1 MVFLWPKIRA
11 KVGKKQFFAVFLAIF
26 MVGSVLLWAWTK
38 NPENIAMGYAGRF
51 FQQWGLTSATGFM
64 WALVPEVVSYGEY
77 TSGKRVAGI
86 INAVM
91 GLFFK
96 IGLALGGILPAFI
109 NSFTGFNGT
118 KATQSASALMG
129 LQWSLV
135 WLPIIMAVL
144 AAIIIKIYPL
154 TDDKVFEMN
163 REIEARRNK

>member
-1 MVFLWPKIRA
+1 MINFHKLTS
-11 KVGKKQFFAVFLAIF
+11 L
-26 MVGSVLLWAWTK
+26 
-38 NPENIAMGYAGRF
+38 GYIGRF

-64 WALVPEVVSYGEY
+64 WSLVPEVVSFGDGQ
-77 TSGKRVAGI
+77 SKKRVAGI
-86 INAVM
+86 INYPWDCSSRSLVWPWCYHPGYINA
-91 GLFFK
+91 
-96 IGLALGGILPAFI
+96 AFT
-109 NSFTGFNGT
+109 SMVT